1 MHTVYL
7 GGHMKYSEIIGV
19 EKHFKSA
26 FDITAD
32 TGEAWKTF
40 ISNERFE
47 SNLSQI
53 INCFTSPVFNNRKS
67 IWIQG
72 TYGTGKSHS
81 LAVIKH
87 LLCDDYAD
95 MEDFIPRINRSQLRN
110 NIANFRKEK
119 KVFPVVLKG
128 IYTITDVAD
137 LTYTIQQQ
145 VAAALGD
152 IEISTKT
159 DFQSVLQILENGS
172 LDSFFESLMKNNVE
186 LHSYAATKK
195 QLVQAL
201 ENNET
206 KVIRIIA
213 DELKKAGLG
222 GFRTHNIIE
231 WLSEIKKELQE
242 RGIADYLMIVWDEFT
257 SLLDIPARR
266 SILNVMQDIAELS
279 YSEVNNNTDTLGVY
293 LLLVTHKKLEATE
306 TYKDLKEDE
315 RNMAKARFVELDY
328 GMQPTTTY
336 HILSGALDRKQPAII
351 DELIQ
356 KNFIEVPSVKTLVDK
371 VVDSDSTNAAEIK
384 EKVISLYPFHPY
396 TSYLATFV
404 SRVVGEAERSIFG
417 FLNDETN
424 GFKRFIENNIEDI
437 KFLTA
442 DYVWDFF
449 YKTFEQSSAG
459 HFDVITNKFKLAG
472 ETVAA
477 KGENYYSVFKTILLL
492 NILYRVTTTDA
503 DTSEKNM
510 VNPSTENIISA
521 FSGVL
526 DENVVKE
533 ILDYIDENQILHRNP
548 DGVFEVSS
556 SALPQKKILE
566 EKKKLYSNK
575 EDVSKIVEE
584 YSIKC
589 LGKLRSKVSA
599 NVPRELDAQV
609 FWGGEKEHL
618 LRGKLSAKFKNTYTA
633 NVAMF
638 VYRGATKELDEIL
651 NRTEIAQASS
661 KDMILRLSK
670 EDEFKNIVFVLI
682 NTELGNK
689 RFEAYLDSL
698 AQEAVA
704 RSLQMD
710 EERIEGQKNAEKWIT
725 QWIDE
730 IIQSGMADIVF
741 RGDTVHVPFG
751 QCNKHLKDN
760 YINTIFK
767 YGLDTLPVPNTA
779 WKHQTSKK
787 AVELVFYS
795 SNKADLE
802 KEATG
807 ADGVIRYLLTSGST
821 LLFDDNLELISDDSS
836 IPVVKVCQEVK
847 NVFEKNKSEAQIN
860 LADELRF
867 LVEPEYGYYQ
877 NRLFMGAL
885 AFALR
890 PYVDRLYT
898 SGNGQRIDKTVMKDV
913 VVAIFNYW
921 ENSKFND
928 KFVVRMSTE
937 EERALTDKLNM
948 IFGIT
953 DQDGLLGTKWAIRDK
968 FKKQSKAPLWA
979 LKYVGSFSDKYKE
992 FIDKMFKFSKS
1003 TDESIQQSFIV
1014 ELLEG
1019 IKTFDV
1025 ELSSAVAGVQN
1036 SQCLDTYI
1044 LNELK
1049 SIGEDA
1055 SALEDVKKYL
1065 EGQMSGD
1072 MVFWEE
1078 DDVHEQILLW
1088 KIKSKAASTASNDH
1102 GNTGDH
1108 SEEGSESNI
1117 SSNESGT
1124 TVTTSSDGNVATSEH
1139 VNELRECVKT
1149 KIRQNITEA
1158 DKLVNVLIVLADKY
1172 PNILEEINKLL

>member
-1 MHTVYL
+1 
-7 GGHMKYSEIIGV
+7 MKYSEIIGV

-26 FDITAD
+26 FDITSD
-32 TGEAWKTF
+32 SGEAWKTF

-47 SNLSQI
+47 GNLTQI
-53 INCFTSPVFNNRKS
+53 INSFTSPVFNNRKS

-87 LLCDDYAD
+87 LLCDNYEDIEDY
-95 MEDFIPRINRSQLRN
+95 IPRINRSQLRSS
-110 NIANFRKEK
+110 ISSFRKGK

-145 VAAALGD
+145 VAEALGD

-159 DFQSVLQILENGS
+159 DFQSVLQILENGT
-172 LDSFFESLMKNNVE
+172 LDSFFESLMNNNVE
-186 LHSYAATKK
+186 LHSYAANK
-195 QLVQAL
+195 QQLIKAL

-213 DELKKAGLG
+213 DELKNAGLG

-231 WLSEIKKELQE
+231 WLTEIKNELKE
-242 RGIADYLMIVWDEFT
+242 RGIADYLMLFWDEFT

-306 TYKDLKEDE
+306 SYKELKEDE

-328 GMQPTTTY
+328 GMQPTTTF
-336 HILSGALDRKQPAII
+336 HILSGALDRKDPDKLQ
-351 DELIQ
+351 ELIQ
-356 KNFIEVPSVKTLVDK
+356 TNFLDVPSVKILVDK
-371 VVDSDSTNAAEIK
+371 VVDSDASNASEIK
-384 EKVISLYPFHPY
+384 EKIVSLYPFHPY

-417 FLNDETN
+417 FLNDDEN
-424 GFKRFIENNIEDI
+424 GFKKFLENEVEEK

-449 YKTFEQSSAG
+449 YRTFEQNAGG
-459 HFDVITNKFKLAG
+459 HFDVITNKFKLSG
-472 ETVAA
+472 ETVLSQ
-477 KGENYYSVFKTILLL
+477 GEEYYAVFKTILLL

-503 DTSEKNM
+503 DVSEKNM
-510 VNPSTENIISA
+510 VNPSTDNIIAA
-521 FSGVL
+521 FSGVFSES
-526 DENVVKE
+526 DVSV
-533 ILDYIDENQILHRNP
+533 ILDYLDDKQILHRNP

-566 EKKKLYSNK
+566 EKKKLYSTK

-589 LGKLRSKVSA
+589 MGKLRSSVSRDIL
-599 NVPRELDAQV
+599 REVDAQV

-618 LRGKLSAKFKNTYTA
+618 LRGKLAAKFKNTYTA
-633 NVAMF
+633 NIALVLF
-638 VYRGATKELDEIL
+638 RGKTKELDDLLGRSEL
-651 NRTEIAQASS
+651 STSAS
-661 KDMILRLSK
+661 KDMLIKLSK
-670 EDEFKNIVFVLI
+670 EDDLKNTVFVLA
-682 NTELGNK
+682 NTELGNR

-710 EERIEGQKNAEKWIT
+710 EERNEGAKNAEKWIT
-725 QWIDE
+725 QWIEE
-730 IIQSGMADIVF
+730 IISSGMADIIF
-741 RGDTVHVPFG
+741 RGDSIYVPFN
-751 QCNKHLKDN
+751 QCNKYLRDS
-760 YINTIFK
+760 YIKTIFK
-767 YGLDTLPVPNTA
+767 FGLDSLSVPNTA

-787 AVELVFYS
+787 AVELVLYS
-795 SNKADLE
+795 TSKSELE
-802 KEATG
+802 QNAVGT
-807 ADGVIRYLLTSGST
+807 DGVVKYLLTNGNT
-821 LLFDDNLELISDDSS
+821 MLFNEKLELVADDAN
-836 IPVVKVCQEVK
+836 IPVVKVCQEVMSVFDKKK
-847 NVFEKNKSEAQIN
+847 NDPSIN
-860 LADELRF
+860 LANELQY
-867 LVEPEYGYYQ
+867 LAKPEYGYYQ
-877 NRLFMGAL
+877 NRLFMGSL
-885 AFALR
+885 AFAMR
-890 PYVDRLYT
+890 PYIDRLYT

-921 ENSKFND
+921 ENGKFND

-948 IFGIT
+948 IFGID
-953 DQDGLLGTKWAIRDK
+953 DQDGLLGTKWAIRTK
-968 FKKQSKAPLWA
+968 FQKQSKAPLWA
-979 LKYVGSFSDKYKE
+979 LKYIGNGSDKYKA

-1003 TDESIQQSFIV
+1003 TDESIQQSFII
-1014 ELLEG
+1014 ELLDG

-1025 ELSSAVAGVQN
+1025 ELSSAVSSVEN
-1036 SQCLDTYI
+1036 SQCLDTFI
-1044 LNELK
+1044 LMELNN
-1049 SIGEDA
+1049 IGE
-1055 SALEDVKKYL
+1055 SSESLQDVKAYL
-1065 EGQMSGD
+1065 EGQMSGNI
-1072 MVFWEE
+1072 VFWEE

-1088 KIKSKAASTASNDH
+1088 KIKK
-1102 GNTGDH
+1102 NTPAP
-1108 SEEGSESNI
+1108 SEEDNHEDDEPSEKSHGEERFGDNNAPDSESKRVRALAK
-1117 SSNESGT
+1117 E
-1124 TVTTSSDGNVATSEH
+1124 
-1139 VNELRECVKT
+1139 
-1149 KIRQNITEA
+1149 KIENSKNDCEKLYSVLMAITE
-1158 DKLVNVLIVLADKY
+1158 KY
-1172 PNILEEINKLL
+1172 PYILGDINDLL

>member
-1 MHTVYL
+1 
-7 GGHMKYSEIIGV
+7 MKYSEIIDV

-26 FDITAD
+26 FDITSD
-32 TGEAWKTF
+32 SGEAWKTF

-47 SNLSQI
+47 GNLTQI
-53 INCFTSPVFNNRKS
+53 INSFTSPVFNNRKS

-87 LLCDDYAD
+87 LLCDEYSVIEDY
-95 MEDFIPRINRSQLRN
+95 IPRINRSQLRN
-110 NIANFRKEK
+110 SISSFRKEK
-119 KVFPVVLKG
+119 KVFPVILKG

-152 IEISTKT
+152 TEISTKT

-172 LDSFFESLMKNNVE
+172 FDSFFESLIKNNVE
-186 LHSYAATKK
+186 LHSYAANKQ
-195 QLVQAL
+195 QLVKSL

-231 WLSEIKKELQE
+231 WLTEIKNELQE
-242 RGIADYLMIVWDEFT
+242 RGIADYLMLFWDEFT

-279 YSEVNNNTDTLGVY
+279 YSEVNNNSDTLGVY

-306 TYKDLKEDE
+306 SYKELKEDE

-328 GMQPTTTY
+328 GMQPTTTF
-336 HILSGALDRKQPAII
+336 HILSGALDRKQPDKLNA
-351 DELIQ
+351 LIQ
-356 KNFIEVPSVKTLVDK
+356 NNFLEVPSVKILVDK
-371 VVDSDSTNAAEIK
+371 VVDSDASNASEIK
-384 EKVISLYPFHPY
+384 DKIVSLYPFHPY

-417 FLNDETN
+417 FLNDEEN
-424 GFKRFIENNIEDI
+424 GFKNFIENEIEDK
-437 KFLTA
+437 KFLTT

-449 YKTFEQSSAG
+449 YKTFEQNAGG
-459 HFDVITNKFKLAG
+459 HFDVITNKFKLSG
-472 ETVAA
+472 ETVLSQGAD
-477 KGENYYSVFKTILLL
+477 YYAVFKTILLL

-510 VNPSTENIISA
+510 VNPSTENIIAA

-526 DENVVKE
+526 DERNVFE
-533 ILDYIDENQILHRNP
+533 ILDYIDDKQILHRNP

-589 LGKLRSKVSA
+589 MGKLKNNISRDI
-599 NVPRELDAQV
+599 PRELDAQA

-618 LRGKLSAKFKNTYTA
+618 LRGKLLAKFKNTYTV
-633 NVAMF
+633 NVALMLF
-638 VYRGATKELDEIL
+638 RGVTKELDEL
-651 NRTEIAQASS
+651 LGRAELSQSAS
-661 KDMILRLSK
+661 KNMLIKLSK
-670 EDEFKNIVFVLI
+670 EEELKNTVFILI
-682 NTELGNK
+682 NTELGNR
-689 RFEAYLDSL
+689 RFEVYLDSL

-710 EERIEGQKNAEKWIT
+710 EERNEGAKNAEKWIT

-730 IIQSGMADIVF
+730 IVSSGMADIVF
-741 RGDTVHVPFG
+741 RGDVIHVPFN
-751 QCNKHLKDN
+751 QCNKYLRDN
-760 YINTIFK
+760 YTKTIFK
-767 YGLDTLPVPNTA
+767 FGLDSLPVPNTA
-779 WKHQTSKK
+779 WNHQTSKK
-787 AVELVFYS
+787 AVELVLYS
-795 SNKADLE
+795 SSKSELE
-802 KEATG
+802 KFSGT
-807 ADGVIRYLLTSGST
+807 DGVVKCLLVSGNT
-821 LLFDDNLELISDDSS
+821 MLFNENLELVVDDEK
-836 IPVVKVCQEVK
+836 IPIVKICQEVK
-847 NVFEKNKSEAQIN
+847 AIFDKKKNETSIN
-860 LADELRF
+860 LAEEF
-867 LVEPEYGYYQ
+867 KYFASPEYGYYQ

-885 AFALR
+885 ALALR
-890 PYVDRLYT
+890 PYIDKLYT

-913 VVAIFNYW
+913 VVSIFNYW
-921 ENSKFND
+921 ENGKLND

-937 EERALTDKLNM
+937 EERTLTDKLNM
-948 IFGIT
+948 IFGIS
-953 DQDGLLGTKWAIRDK
+953 DQDGLLGTKWAIRTK
-968 FKKQSKAPLWA
+968 FQNQSKAPLWA
-979 LKYVGSFSDKYKE
+979 LKYVGTCSDKYKE

-1019 IKTFDV
+1019 IKIFDV
-1025 ELSSAVAGVQN
+1025 ELSSAVFSVEN
-1036 SQCLDTYI
+1036 SQCLDNFI
-1044 LNELK
+1044 LMELS
-1049 SIGEDA
+1049 SIGE
-1055 SALEDVKKYL
+1055 SETSLSDVKTYL

-1072 MVFWEE
+1072 IVFWEE
-1078 DDVHEQILLW
+1078 KDVHEQILFW
-1088 KIKSKAASTASNDH
+1088 KIKKKTSEPSNDDSWPDDKIDDTSHEESVTGGQKQSDTEMEKIRIEAKRKIEASKADSA
-1102 GNTGDH
+1102 
-1108 SEEGSESNI
+1108 
-1117 SSNESGT
+1117 
-1124 TVTTSSDGNVATSEH
+1124 
-1139 VNELRECVKT
+1139 
-1149 KIRQNITEA
+1149 
-1158 DKLVNVLIVLADKY
+1158 KLYSVLISLMDKY
-1172 PNILEEINKLL
+1172 PYILRDVNDLL

>member
-1 MHTVYL
+1 
-7 GGHMKYSEIIGV
+7 MKYSDIIGV

-26 FDITAD
+26 FDITSD
-32 TGEAWKTF
+32 SGEAWKTF

-47 SNLSQI
+47 GNLTQI

-87 LLCDDYAD
+87 LLCDEYSEIEDY
-95 MEDFIPRINRSQLRN
+95 IPRINRSQLRN
-110 NIANFRKEK
+110 SISSFRKEK

-128 IYTITDVAD
+128 IYSITDVAD

-172 LDSFFESLMKNNVE
+172 LDSFFESLMENNVE
-186 LHSYAATKK
+186 LHSYAANKQ
-195 QLVQAL
+195 QLVKAL

-206 KVIRIIA
+206 KVIRILA

-231 WLSEIKKELQE
+231 WLTEIKNELQE
-242 RGIADYLMIVWDEFT
+242 RGIADYLMLFWDEFT

-279 YSEVNNNTDTLGVY
+279 YSEINNSSDTLGVY

-306 TYKDLKEDE
+306 SYKELKEDE

-328 GMQPTTTY
+328 GMQPTTTF
-336 HILSGALDRKQPAII
+336 HILSGALDRKQPEKLN
-351 DELIQ
+351 ELIQ
-356 KNFIEVPSVKTLVDK
+356 NNFLEVPSVKVLVDK
-371 VVDSDSTNAAEIK
+371 VVNKDATNATEIK
-384 EKVISLYPFHPY
+384 EKIISLYPFHPY

-417 FLNDETN
+417 FLNDEEN
-424 GFKRFIENNIEDI
+424 GFKKFIENDVEDV

-449 YKTFEQSSAG
+449 YNTFEQNAGG
-459 HFDVITNKFKLAG
+459 HFDVITNKFKLSG
-472 ETVAA
+472 ETVLAQ
-477 KGENYYSVFKTILLL
+477 GVDYYAVFKTILLL

-503 DTSEKNM
+503 DSSEKNM
-510 VNPSTENIISA
+510 VNPSTENIIAA
-521 FSGVL
+521 FSGVM
-526 DENVVKE
+526 EEGQVST
-533 ILDYIDENQILHRNP
+533 ILDYLDEKQILHRNP

-566 EKKKLYSNK
+566 EKKKLYSSK

-589 LGKLRSKVSA
+589 LGKLKNTVAKEILRLV
-599 NVPRELDAQV
+599 DAQAI
-609 FWGGEKEHL
+609 WGGEKEHL
-618 LRGKLSAKFKNTYTA
+618 LRGKLAAKFKNTYTA
-633 NVAMF
+633 NIALVLF
-638 VYRGATKELDEIL
+638 RGATKELDEL
-651 NRTEIAQASS
+651 LGRSETTQAAA
-661 KDMILRLSK
+661 KDMMIKLSK
-670 EDEFKNIVFVLI
+670 EEDSKDTVFILI

-730 IIQSGMADIVF
+730 IVSSGMADIIF
-741 RGDTVHVPFG
+741 RGDVIHVPFN
-751 QCNKHLKDN
+751 QCNKYLRDN
-760 YINTIFK
+760 YIKTIFK
-767 YGLDTLPVPNTA
+767 YGLDSLSAPNTA
-779 WKHQTSKK
+779 WKKQTSKK
-787 AVELVFYS
+787 AVELVLYS
-795 SNKADLE
+795 TSKGELE
-802 KEATG
+802 QNAVGT
-807 ADGVIRYLLTSGST
+807 DGVVKALLTYDNT
-821 LLFDDNLELISDDSS
+821 MLFNDKLELVVDDEN
-836 IPVVKVCQEVK
+836 IPVVKACQEVK
-847 NVFEKNKSEAQIN
+847 SVFEKKKSEAAID
-860 LADELRF
+860 LAKELAF
-867 LVEPEYGYYQ
+867 LAKPEYGYYQ

-890 PYVDRLYT
+890 PYIDKLYT

-921 ENSKFND
+921 ENEKISD
-928 KFVVRMSTE
+928 KYVVRMSTE
-937 EERALTDKLNM
+937 EERALTDKLNA
-948 IFGIT
+948 IFGIP
-953 DQDGLLGTKWAIRDK
+953 DQDGLLGTKWAIRTK
-968 FKKQSKAPLWA
+968 FQSQSKAPLWA
-979 LKYVGSFSDKYKE
+979 LKYVGTCSDKYKQ

-1003 TDESIQQSFIV
+1003 TDESIQQDFIK

-1025 ELSSAVAGVQN
+1025 ELSSAVHSVEN
-1036 SQCLDTYI
+1036 SECLDNYI
-1044 LNELK
+1044 LQVLCIVGENEDSL
-1049 SIGEDA
+1049 S
-1055 SALEDVKKYL
+1055 DVKKYL
-1065 EGQMSGD
+1065 DGHMSGEV
-1072 MVFWEE
+1072 VFWEE
-1078 DDVHEQILLW
+1078 DEVHEQILFW
-1088 KIKSKAASTASNDH
+1088 KIQKDKPAEPDEEPEEPSAKKDDDNDENNQPDE
-1102 GNTGDH
+1102 NTEQIRVAVMNKIEAHKTD
-1108 SEEGSESNI
+1108 SEILYSVLKTIVEKR
-1117 SSNESGT
+1117 
-1124 TVTTSSDGNVATSEH
+1124 SD
-1139 VNELRECVKT
+1139 
-1149 KIRQNITEA
+1149 I
-1158 DKLVNVLIVLADKY
+1158 LAD
-1172 PNILEEINKLL
+1172 INKLL